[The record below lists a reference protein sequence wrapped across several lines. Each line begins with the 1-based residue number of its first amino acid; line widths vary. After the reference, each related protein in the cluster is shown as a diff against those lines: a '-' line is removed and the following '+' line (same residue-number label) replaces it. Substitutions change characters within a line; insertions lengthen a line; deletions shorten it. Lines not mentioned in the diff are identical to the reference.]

1 MRLLIIVIKNKEQ
14 CFPIYNQRLAGF
26 LMQKGFVLM
35 DMKPNQKYTG
45 RNVFYFIDSVALKDS
60 VDEYFHRS

>member
-1 MRLLIIVIKNKEQ
+1 
-14 CFPIYNQRLAGF
+14 
-26 LMQKGFVLM
+26 MQKGFVLM
-35 DMKPNQKYTG
+35 DIKPNQKYTG